1 MVAEASAGESGTPWS
16 ASEASFQLISVSAS
30 ILAWARPSAICTHS
44 VSMTRLPSGFL
55 VCWAHSRTSFSDS
68 VSGADEV
75 SETRSWLSWLVIS
88 GQPPLSSP
96 TRLAAGTRT
105 SS

>member
-1 MVAEASAGESGTPWS
+1 MRAC
-16 ASEASFQLISVSAS
+16 
-30 ILAWARPSAICTHS
+30 ARPSAICTHS
-44 VSMTRLPSGFL
+44 VSITREPSGFL
-55 VCWAHSRTSFSDS
+55 VCCAHSRTSLSDI

-88 GQPPLSSP
+88 GQPPFSSP
-96 TRLAAGTRT
+96 TRLPAGTRT